1 MAMAKARCLRSLHAV
16 WVGTKLGCLYAQQL
30 LFALL
35 RMSLAARTGSP
46 TWRHLRAWQAALGI
60 A

>member
-1 MAMAKARCLRSLHAV
+1 MAMAKARCLRSLHTV
-16 WVGTKLGCLYAQQL
+16 WVGTQLGCLFAQQL

-46 TWRHLRAWQAALGI
+46 TW
-60 A
+60 